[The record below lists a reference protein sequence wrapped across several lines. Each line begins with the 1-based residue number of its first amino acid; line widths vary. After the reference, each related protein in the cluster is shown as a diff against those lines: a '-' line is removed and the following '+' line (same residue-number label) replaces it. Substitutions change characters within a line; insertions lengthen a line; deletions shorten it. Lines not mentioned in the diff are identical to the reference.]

1 MSAQPLRVAVVGAGN
16 MAREHVRAFASL
28 EHVVIAGI
36 CSRTRAKA
44 EQLAAEFG
52 IESVC
57 DSVAELF
64 EATRADLAVVTVF
77 ETAMRGVAVE
87 CTRHPWA
94 LLLEKPPGMHLAD
107 ARAIQTAVAR
117 AGRQAWVGLNRRFL
131 HSSQTAATDLASHPG
146 PRFIHVQDQQDQG
159 VARALNHPAE
169 VVDHW
174 MFANSIHLVDYLRFF
189 GRGRV
194 TKITPVAGWDAAS
207 PSIVLARVDFDS
219 GDVGLYEA
227 IWNGPGPW
235 AVTVST
241 SVRRWE
247 MRPLEQAQFQNDG
260 ERKLHAVAPSDFD
273 VRFKP
278 GFRLQAEHVAAAV
291 RGLPNSAPTLDE
303 ALETMALIDA
313 VYRPL
318 AGESRNRRAA

>member
-16 MAREHVRAFASL
+16 MAREHVRAFGAL
-28 EHVVIAGI
+28 ENVALAGI

-52 IESVC
+52 IEAVC

-64 EATRADLAVVTVF
+64 EATRADLVVVTVF

-107 ARAIQTAVAR
+107 ARSIQTAVAR
-117 AGRQAWVGLNRRFL
+117 AGRKAWVGLNRRFL
-131 HSSQTAATDLASHPG
+131 HSSQTAALDLAGHPG

-189 GRGRV
+189 GRGSV

-247 MRPLEQAQFQNDG
+247 MRPLEHAQYQNAG
-260 ERKLHAVAPSDFD
+260 ERKLHAVAPSELD